1 MRKTVLY
8 IAMSLDGYIADENG
22 KVDWLDGENE
32 EIESEDSYVRFIKR
46 VDTVVMGWNT
56 YYQVISEL
64 SPSKWVYE
72 DLMTYVITHREN
84 KSTDNIKFIHEPL
97 DKFIRE
103 IKLQKGKDIW
113 ICGGADIVSQL
124 LKEDL
129 IDEFYITVI
138 PVILGRGISLFNK
151 IKKELK
157 LLTCRKNGRMVE
169 IIYERKETI

>member
-1 MRKTVLY
+1 MRKIILY
-8 IAMSLDGYIADENG
+8 IAMSLDGYIADKNG
-22 KVDWLDGENE
+22 GVAWLAGQDAEVADEGTY
-32 EIESEDSYVRFIKR
+32 SEFVQGI
-46 VDTVVMGWNT
+46 DTVVMGWNT

-138 PVILGRGISLFNK
+138 PVILGKGISLFNK